1 MAKTRTNSLLLLFLV
16 LGCTSLSQKEVEAPK
31 IPEPLPTPVRSTP
44 VESPTEAANTI
55 VPHESIIIS
64 KAEIRMLQA
73 RLRAAGFYSGP
84 IDGIAG
90 PKTRQGLL
98 RLQAACTNL
107 KDLLEISGAA
117 SQSSKLDNPITSI
130 PRNEEIR
137 LLQVR
142 LKDTGFDPGPID
154 GVWGTKTRSAVLRF
168 EAGCTTVRDL
178 SVAFN
183 NELQAG
189 NRRVPVPSEEKN
201 YPVVAK
207 ATEIEAE
214 KVSLS
219 ANQTSDR
226 ERIREE
232 QLRLRDAGFDPGPI
246 DGILGPRTRAA
257 MERYKKSLAMK
268 NSKSY

>member
-1 MAKTRTNSLLLLFLV
+1 MAKTGTNSLLFLFLV
-16 LGCTSLSQKEVEAPK
+16 LGCTLLSQKEAQPPTA
-31 IPEPLPTPVRSTP
+31 PEPIPTPVTSTP
-44 VESPTEAANTI
+44 IEIPTEPTNTAI
-55 VPHESIIIS
+55 PHESIVIS

-73 RLRAAGFYSGP
+73 RLRAAGFYFGP

-107 KDLLEISGAA
+107 QDLVEISGAA
-117 SQSSKLDNPITSI
+117 SQSSKLDDPVTSI
-130 PRNEEIR
+130 PRKEDIR

-168 EAGCTTVRDL
+168 EAGCTTVRELSAAFDTEHRAANRRM
-178 SVAFN
+178 SVA
-183 NELQAG
+183 
-189 NRRVPVPSEEKN
+189 SEEKT
-201 YPVVAK
+201 YPVVARAM
-207 ATEIEAE
+207 ATESE

-219 ANQTSDR
+219 ANQSSDK

-257 MERYKKSLAMK
+257 MGRYNKSLTVK